1 MGNRHVA
8 PLRRIRI
15 PGVRRACVV
24 VAAAFVWLLLAS
36 EISDEE
42 NAPTLSQILG
52 VAAWALLAALFAGFL
67 LIFLIKIAIRI
78 LRRLVGYA
86 RTKWLRWAR

>member
-1 MGNRHVA
+1 MGNRHVV
-8 PLRRIRI
+8 PHRRIRI
-15 PGVRRACVV
+15 PDVRRACVV

-52 VAAWALLAALFAGFL
+52 LTAWALLAVLFTGFL

-86 RTKWLRWAR
+86 RTKCLRWAR

>member
-1 MGNRHVA
+1 MGNRHVV
-8 PLRRIRI
+8 PHRRIRI
-15 PGVRRACVV
+15 PGIRRAHVV

-52 VAAWALLAALFAGFL
+52 VVAWALLAAVIAGSL
-67 LIFLIKIAIRI
+67 LIFLTKIAIKV
-78 LRRLVGYA
+78 LRRSVGYA
-86 RTKWLRWAR
+86 RTRWARWAR